1 MVPDL
6 FNNNDLPITNS
17 VAEEIARLN
26 TLSPRLLNPNL
37 TYQQLL
43 DLNISNFFKSNV
55 VCLEFY
61 SLQNINLYKI
71 QMEAI
76 NGIL

>member
-1 MVPDL
+1 M
-6 FNNNDLPITNS
+6 DLPG
-17 VAEEIARLN
+17 
-26 TLSPRLLNPNL
+26 
-37 TYQQLL
+37 YH
-43 DLNISNFFKSNV
+43 LNISNFFKSNV

-61 SLQNINLYKI
+61 GLQNINLYKI